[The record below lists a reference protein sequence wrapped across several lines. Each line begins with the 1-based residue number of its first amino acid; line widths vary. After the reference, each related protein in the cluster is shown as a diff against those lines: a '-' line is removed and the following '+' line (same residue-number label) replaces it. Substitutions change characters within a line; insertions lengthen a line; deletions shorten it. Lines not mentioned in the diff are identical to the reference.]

1 MRRSWLWMLCAA
13 GALVAG
19 CTDYGSYRVEWRFLG
34 RGGETVGADC
44 GLHGVDSIRV
54 IGSNAEGERDDF
66 AALCT
71 TGQLVRSVPVGTW
84 TFSVQQV
91 DVRGARADT
100 VDAAGQ
106 PLAPMAGAMIV
117 EDATV
122 PLAVIA
128 EDGTMPLDP
137 GIVELTPRP
146 ECKDRVD
153 NDDDG
158 RVDLDDFECAGDE
171 NGAAE

>member
-1 MRRSWLWMLCAA
+1 MRRSWLWTLCAA

-19 CTDYGSYRVEWRFLG
+19 CTDYGSYQVKWRFLG
-34 RGGETVGADC
+34 GDLESVGADC

-66 AALCT
+66 TALCT
-71 TGQLVRSVPVGTW
+71 SGQLVRSVPVGTW
-84 TFSVQQV
+84 TFSVHQV
-91 DVRGARADT
+91 DVRGGPADP
-100 VDAAGQ
+100 VDVAGE
-106 PLAPMAGAMIV
+106 PVAPMAGAVIA

-122 PLAVIA
+122 PL
-128 EDGTMPLDP
+128 DP
-137 GIVELTPRP
+137 GTVELTPRP

-158 RVDLDDFECAGDE
+158 RVDLDDLECAGDP